1 MILCINPNCTLQDQP
16 QNDNNR
22 FCQSC
27 GSELL
32 LQGKYQITQL
42 LSDKSGFGKIYIA
55 NSAGTPKIIKMLKA
69 ELNNNAKAVELFE
82 QEANILGEL
91 NSPGIPKVDGYFQV
105 ISRNGFTWHCIAME
119 KIEGLN
125 LEQVLQQQGNSPI
138 NQEQAIGWLRQLIE
152 ILHLIHS
159 KNYLHRDIKPSNI
172 MLKNDGH
179 LVLIDFGTAREMTA
193 TYLVAIGAGNP
204 ITSIESRGYTA
215 PEQINGQAVP
225 QSDFFALGRTFVH
238 LLTGRYPLTMYDAQN
253 DILNWRSY
261 ASHIDPLLLDFI
273 DYLMIREVNKRPGN
287 TQILLQRIGE
297 IESELSDTVN
307 VVGRRAKATT
317 ITQPVNTQKRHN
329 FSPIV
334 IGGLLLALIAFLGG
348 NSNKQNTQTNTN
360 TQSDKFPIG
369 VLIGVPLLL
378 VLIILLLSLF
388 NPKLRCYLGLPSSA
402 CATASNPKITPK
414 RLPGQPP
421 KRQGKIDFFPYEKGA
436 DKQGRTAEFNIAV
449 LSIEYKWKLG
459 SSYQIQYNDR
469 VINVDTLKSNLEEQ
483 GIQKIMENP
492 SEIISIGTASCEGEA
507 TTEERRALDRA
518 MQIQLLG
525 KRLFGKIAS
534 VKNYRLLNLGQFR
547 QGECN
552 TSQESTS
559 YQRSLI
565 IMGVK
570 NQTPGVIID
579 EALRSRLIN
588 KPFADFSLEDYTLG
602 TPEKFKTIP
611 SKLQ

>member
-1 MILCINPNCTLQDQP
+1 MILCINPNCPIQDQP

-22 FCQSC
+22 FCKTC

-42 LSDKSGFGKIYIA
+42 LSDKSGFGKIYTA
-55 NSAGTPKIIKMLKA
+55 NTADTPKIIKVLKS
-69 ELNNNAKAVELFE
+69 ELNNNPKAVELFE

-105 ISRNGFTWHCIAME
+105 VTRNGFTLHCIAME

-125 LEQVLQQQGNSPI
+125 LEQLLHQQGNSPI

-152 ILHLIHS
+152 ILHQVHS

-238 LLTGRYPLTMYDAQN
+238 LLTGRYPLSMYDAQN

-261 ASHIDPLLLDFI
+261 PTHIDPLLLDFI
-273 DYLMIREVNKRPGN
+273 DYLMMREVNKRPAN
-287 TQILLQRIGE
+287 TQILLQRISE
-297 IESELSDTVN
+297 IESELTDTVN
-307 VVGRRAKATT
+307 VVGRRAK
-317 ITQPVNTQKRHN
+317 TQTVAQPENQKQPHN

-334 IGGLLLALIAFLGG
+334 IGGLLLALLAFLGG
-348 NSNKQNTQTNTN
+348 NSNKQNTEINTN
-360 TQSDKFPIG
+360 NTNNQSDKFPLG

-378 VLIILLLSLF
+378 LLIILLLSLF
-388 NPKLRCYLGLPSSA
+388 NPKLRCFLGLPSSA
-402 CATASNPKITPK
+402 CATTTTATK

-459 SSYQIQYNDR
+459 SAYQIQYGDR
-469 VINVDTLKSNLEEQ
+469 VINVDDLKSNLEEQ

-507 TTEERRALDRA
+507 ATEERRALDRA

-525 KRLFGKIAS
+525 KRLFGKVAT

-565 IMGVK
+565 IMGIK